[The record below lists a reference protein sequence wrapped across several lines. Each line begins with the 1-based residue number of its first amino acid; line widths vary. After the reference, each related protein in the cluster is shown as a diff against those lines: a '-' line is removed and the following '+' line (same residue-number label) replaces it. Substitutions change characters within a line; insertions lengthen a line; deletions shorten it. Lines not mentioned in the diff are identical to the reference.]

1 MVLALAGLRPDLES
15 VRNEILAT
23 PGILNL
29 DNVFEQLVRISAP
42 TNITTGSNITV
53 SAILAASKEG
63 GNRGRGN
70 RNRPRCSHCNK
81 IGHTIDRCF

>member
-1 MVLALAGLRPDLES
+1 MVLALAGLRLDIES
-15 VRNEILAT
+15 VRNQMLAT

-42 TNITTGSNITV
+42 TNITTGSNIID
-53 SAILAASKEG
+53 SAILVASKEG

-70 RNRPRCSHCNK
+70 IKWPRCSH
-81 IGHTIDRCF
+81 TID